1 MVQPDNLRSMVYVGN
16 VVAAVLA
23 GLDALPAGGVA
34 PSTYIVKDE
43 ADCSTR
49 MIYSLICR
57 ELGKTP
63 RFLPL
68 PNVLGR
74 IAGAISED
82 FRKVT
87 SSFRVSSAKI
97 REEIGFVPP
106 VSWEEGIARTVR
118 WYKRSV
124 R

>member
-1 MVQPDNLRSMVYVGN
+1 
-16 VVAAVLA
+16 
-23 GLDALPAGGVA
+23 
-34 PSTYIVKDE
+34 
-43 ADCSTR
+43 
-49 MIYSLICR
+49 MIYTSICR
-57 ELGKTP
+57 ELGKVP

-68 PNVLGR
+68 PSALGR

-106 VSWEEGIARTVR
+106 VSGEEGIARTVQ